1 MIRQSTSPTIPT
13 IIIIIDLRYCINIEY
28 VLDMTG
34 MMTLVYQT
42 SIPCS
47 QVLDSEEFKRR
58 TKEYD
63 RLKYHHYY
71 FMALKSDA
79 IIDATEKG
87 NASRFIN
94 HSCDPNSET
103 QKVG

>member
-1 MIRQSTSPTIPT
+1 MDAQ
-13 IIIIIDLRYCINIEY
+13 
-28 VLDMTG
+28 
-34 MMTLVYQT
+34 
-42 SIPCS
+42 
-47 QVLDSEEFKRR
+47 EFKRR

-71 FMALKSDA
+71 FMALKGDA

-103 QKVG
+103 QKVTEMCRRS

>member
-1 MIRQSTSPTIPT
+1 M
-13 IIIIIDLRYCINIEY
+13 
-28 VLDMTG
+28 
-34 MMTLVYQT
+34 
-42 SIPCS
+42 
-47 QVLDSEEFKRR
+47 LDSEEFKRR

-71 FMALKSDA
+71 FMALKADA

-103 QKVG
+103 QKVTGIFSFSCLCKREFYWESKRAPTLLCS

>member
-1 MIRQSTSPTIPT
+1 MRAS
-13 IIIIIDLRYCINIEY
+13 LRRLSEIGGDGRGV
-28 VLDMTG
+28 VL
-34 MMTLVYQT
+34 
-42 SIPCS
+42 

-71 FMALKSDA
+71 FMALKADA

-103 QKVG
+103 QKASPDVPKPLRAETR